1 MKIDI
6 TKKEKELLI
15 LIDKIYYFGL
25 FKNLEIARTEEKEEE
40 LRDALMSLVKGKKMK
55 IDVTK
60 KEKEL
65 LILIDK
71 IYYFGLFKNLEIAR
85 TEEKEEE
92 LRDALMSLVNKL
104 KDMK

>member
-6 TKKEKELLI
+6 
-15 LIDKIYYFGL
+15 
-25 FKNLEIARTEEKEEE
+25 
-40 LRDALMSLVKGKKMK
+40 
-55 IDVTK
+55 TK